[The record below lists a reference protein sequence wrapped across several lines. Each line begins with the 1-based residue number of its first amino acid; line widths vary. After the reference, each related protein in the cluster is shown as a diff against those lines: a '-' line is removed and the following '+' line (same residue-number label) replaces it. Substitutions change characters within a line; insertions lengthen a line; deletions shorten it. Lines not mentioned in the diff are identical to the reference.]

1 MSKRLYYSLIGL
13 SILSFIGQ
21 LLLYPSLPGSIP
33 IHWDSGWQVN
43 GYAAKWAAIP
53 IALLPLAMVLLM
65 KVLPKIDPRRRNYDQ
80 FGDAYAVVTVAL
92 CVLLIAATWL
102 SAAVALGVE
111 VNEISQWRATYR
123 YAPSSARKARLI
135 AELISGRPVQDALDV
150 LKFEHRRAAS
160 MIRKVLESAVA
171 NADEA
176 AADVEHLY
184 INEARV
190 DGAGR
195 RIGTKGWIAKDR
207 GRAHSIRKEASHI
220 HVSVTEE

>member
-111 VNEISQWRATYR
+111 VNAGLVLPLLGGAVLLVLGNFMPQFRQSYFLGIRTPWTLANAEVWRKTHRLGGLLFCMLGIAWGV
-123 YAPSSARKARLI
+123 SAFVPMGGIMAGLLI
-135 AELISGRPVQDALDV
+135 AVIIILFAYSYLIYQKLDQTRPGSGNDE
-150 LKFEHRRAAS
+150 K
-160 MIRKVLESAVA
+160 ES
-171 NADEA
+171 
-176 AADVEHLY
+176 LQ
-184 INEARV
+184 
-190 DGAGR
+190 
-195 RIGTKGWIAKDR
+195 
-207 GRAHSIRKEASHI
+207 
-220 HVSVTEE
+220 

>member
-1 MSKRLYYSLIGL
+1 M
-13 SILSFIGQ
+13 
-21 LLLYPSLPGSIP
+21 
-33 IHWDSGWQVN
+33 
-43 GYAAKWAAIP
+43 
-53 IALLPLAMVLLM
+53 
-65 KVLPKIDPRRRNYDQ
+65 
-80 FGDAYAVVTVAL
+80 L
-92 CVLLIAATWL
+92 CVEKFNQICKEKNISVEDLAGHLVHGGFTRDDAARAIGNWQKKRFKPVPTVDHVERL
-102 SAAVALGVE
+102 AGALGVE

-207 GRAHSIRKEASHI
+207 GRAHPIRKEASHI